1 MRTNIEI
8 RTLGFGGEFA
18 EKFSITWS
26 HKGKSR
32 SVKELAK
39 HLRKIVVE
47 EKKMTIPDEPPA
59 DVPKR
64 RDMPILGDD
73 WTDEVKKLDEKYFQ
87 NESKFRQDA
96 EALRNELESKGEG
109 SMFSSMQPFI
119 QPGVHDLVGRRIDVL
134 SSIDVL
140 VGKETQLRWCQ
151 GLVSDVVDDGAPKVA
166 NGKVRDATVMVQWD
180 GMADVS
186 GWEDGG
192 NQSQVLKRHL
202 WNKDKEGAW
211 RLDIG
216 VVPCPAY
223 DSDDN
228 ESDGEDSCD
237 QNVDES
243 DIDEIESDSDSN
255 SDSDDE

>member
-1 MRTNIEI
+1 M
-8 RTLGFGGEFA
+8 
-18 EKFSITWS
+18 TWS
-26 HKGKSR
+26 HKSKPR
-32 SVKELAK
+32 SVKELAN

-47 EKKMTIPDEPPA
+47 EKKMLIPNEPPA

-64 RDMPILGDD
+64 RDMPMLGDD

-96 EALRNELESKGEG
+96 EALRKELESKGEG
-109 SMFSSMQPFI
+109 SMFSSMQSFI
-119 QPGVHDLVGRRIDVL
+119 QPGVHDLVGQRIDVL

-151 GLVSDVVDDGAPKVA
+151 GLVSDVLDDGAPKVA

-186 GWEDGG
+186 GWEEGG
-192 NQSQVLKRHL
+192 NLSQVLKRHL

-211 RLDIG
+211 RLDIS

-223 DSDDN
+223 ESDNN
-228 ESDGEDSCD
+228 ESDGKDSCD
-237 QNVDES
+237 TDVDES
-243 DIDEIESDSDSN
+243 DIDESEYDSDCS